1 MARKKKKKEKEI
13 ELILPTLIIELANML
28 NGDVEKTYRIDGYSA
43 NLLASAI
50 TGDGKSD
57 ILNNFEYG
65 INLLLRSPQSMVI
78 DSREEVECLLFALIN
93 HSGKILRSYGITDD
107 DCLSTKFPDRVRRIL
122 GASYILIQ
130 ALRDYFEGTYQVI
143 LFSEIMTTDEVL

>member
-13 ELILPTLIIELANML
+13 ELILPTLVIELANML
-28 NGDVEKTYRIDGYSA
+28 SGDVEKTYRIDGYSA

-65 INLLLRSPQSMVI
+65 IQMLLRSPQSMVI
-78 DSREEVECLLFALIN
+78 DNREEAEYLLFALIN

-107 DCLSTKFPDRVRRIL
+107 CLSIKLPDRVSRIL

-130 ALRDYFEGTYQVI
+130 ALRDYFDGAYQVI